1 VCHSRM
7 PRHEVPRVGRELN
20 LRISTCCKPP
30 LLSQSA
36 SSSSEAELRALM
48 AERRKASL
56 EGDSEDLSTLLE

>member
-1 VCHSRM
+1 
-7 PRHEVPRVGRELN
+7 VGRDLN
-20 LRISTCCKPP
+20 HRISTCCKPP

-36 SSSSEAELRALM
+36 GSSSEADLRALM